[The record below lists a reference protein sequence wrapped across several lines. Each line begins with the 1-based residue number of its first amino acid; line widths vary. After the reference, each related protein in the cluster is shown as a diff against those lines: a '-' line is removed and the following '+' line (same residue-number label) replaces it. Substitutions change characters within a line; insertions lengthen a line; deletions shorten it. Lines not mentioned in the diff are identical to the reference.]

1 MKDKIMPKFKEI
13 TPNFS
18 YEDPKD
24 PNVGIFKIDT
34 EEWEV
39 VEISM
44 HFISKQLTLKMREKQ
59 VRKRKRG
66 PKGKYQPG
74 WTK

>member
-1 MKDKIMPKFKEI
+1 MPKTKEI

-18 YEDPKD
+18 CQDPND
-24 PNVGIFKIDT
+24 PNVGIFKVDT

-44 HFISKQLTLKMREKQ
+44 HFISKQLTLKMRENTE
-59 VRKRKRG
+59 RKRSRG
-66 PKGKYQPG
+66 PKGRYQKG

>member
-1 MKDKIMPKFKEI
+1 MPEFKTI
-13 TPNFS
+13 APNFDYS
-18 YEDPKD
+18 DPEDP
-24 PNVGIFKIDT
+24 NIGIHKVDT

-44 HFISKQLTLKMREKQ
+44 HFISKQLTLKMQRKTE
-59 VRKRKRG
+59 RKRRRG
-66 PKGKYQPG
+66 PKGRYQKG